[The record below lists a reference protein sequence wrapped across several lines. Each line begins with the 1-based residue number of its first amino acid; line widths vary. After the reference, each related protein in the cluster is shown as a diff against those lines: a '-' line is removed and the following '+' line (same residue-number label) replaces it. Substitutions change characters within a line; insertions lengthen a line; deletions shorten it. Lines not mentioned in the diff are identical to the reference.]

1 MRQNIY
7 LTFSQ
12 AGTCCFEVPVLRG
25 RMLQPLSSVVVLLE
39 PVEIIFD
46 PVGLHH
52 VKIKILTVAT
62 RRHLSFSN

>member
-12 AGTCCFEVPVLRG
+12 AGTCCFEVLVLRG
-25 RMLQPLSSVVVLLE
+25 RMLQPLSSEVVLLE

-46 PVGLHH
+46 PVGLHR
-52 VKIKILTVAT
+52 VKIKILT
-62 RRHLSFSN
+62 LSSCDT